1 MNAVGT
7 FSSQHAGITGKQT
20 LKAVCCCYTPER
32 HIHIHTYI
40 FKDQPMLKQEYVSLH
55 SANAK
60 WLWKAAWRGQGSL
73 GERLQTGLTTCS
85 RERENSFFLLYSG
98 FNVLIFNIIVRKT
111 EMQGQPFVNI
121 FRPLSHLN
129 SLPRG
134 QMVWKPCSSTNF
146 QHVKRKQYKHILS
159 FPLLALFSF
168 HFIFLFQFQLWT
180 DHRSIASS

>member
-40 FKDQPMLKQEYVSLH
+40 FKDQPMLKQEYVSLY

-98 FNVLIFNIIVRKT
+98 FNVLIFNIIVRKP

-146 QHVKRKQYKHILS
+146 LRESNISTSFLFPYLLS
-159 FPLLALFSF
+159 FLFILFFYFSF
-168 HFIFLFQFQLWT
+168 NYELTT
-180 DHRSIASS
+180 DQ